1 MELRQKGHKVV
12 DVFPFL
18 NEFELLELR
27 LTTLSPYVDYFVLVE
42 SPMTFSG
49 NEKPLFFNENKD
61 MFDKWKDKL
70 IPHVVRDPLKNK
82 KDLKSR
88 LSSKESTPV
97 DKWILEQ
104 VATSHLTHSHF
115 THNDFPFKQAFFQK
129 ESARKAI
136 PLLDD
141 NDLVFYGDLD
151 EIWNPEMTFDW
162 NENMIFKLEQ
172 TVFQCW
178 MNNRSSEKWS
188 SAYFTASKNIQNH
201 SLNVMRSLKM
211 GEDIVIVEQGGWH
224 FTYQGGA
231 DRIRYKIESYDHQEL
246 NKRRVKSQIGNHLS
260 LKQDLFN
267 RNFQFTKD
275 ESILPAEVLA
285 MKSRLPGWFL

>member
-1 MELRQKGHKVV
+1 MNIMQLRQMGHKVV

-27 LTTLSPYVDYFVLVE
+27 LTMLSPYVDYFVLVE
-42 SPMTFSG
+42 CSKTFSG
-49 NEKPLFFNENKD
+49 NEKPLYFTENKE

-70 IPHVVRDPLKNK
+70 IPHVVRDPLKNI

-97 DKWILEQ
+97 DKWILEL
-104 VATSHLTHSHF
+104 VATSHLTHG
-115 THNDFPFKQAFFQK
+115 DFPFKQAFFQK
-129 ESARKAI
+129 ESARKAL
-136 PLLDD
+136 PQLNE

-162 NENMIFKLEQ
+162 NENTIYKLEQ
-172 TVFQCW
+172 TVFQFW

-188 SAYFTASKNIQNH
+188 SAYFTTSKNVQNQ

-211 GEDIVIVEQGGWH
+211 GEDIVFVAQGGWH
-224 FTYQGGA
+224 FTYQGGE

-260 LKQDLFN
+260 LNRDLFN
-267 RNFQFTKD
+267 RKFEFLKE
-275 ESILPAEVLA
+275 ESSLPSEVLA
-285 MKSRLPGWFL
+285 MKAHLPSWFL